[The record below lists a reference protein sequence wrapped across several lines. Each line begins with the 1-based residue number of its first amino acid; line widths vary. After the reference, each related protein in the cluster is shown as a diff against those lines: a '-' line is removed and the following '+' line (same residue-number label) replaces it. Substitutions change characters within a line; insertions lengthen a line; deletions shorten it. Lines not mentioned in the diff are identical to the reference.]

1 MFSLAKNRQLIVGGL
16 VGNVM
21 EFFDFIVYVYLSK
34 YLMANFFPHEDP
46 FVSKLLMFSVFA
58 SGYLTR
64 PFGAMLFGH
73 VGDKY
78 GRKIALIQS
87 IVLITIA
94 TACMGLLPTYAEI
107 GLVSSLLLMLCRLV
121 QGFAVSGEQS
131 GVAVYLSESMGVG
144 KHGFIGALV
153 LGSSYFGVLLGLL
166 TCLGVSSFLP
176 EQEMFHFGWRIPFL
190 LSILLGLVS
199 LVLRVSGAESI
210 EFKKIKTE
218 NKISRTPVKDAFKNQ
233 WVDIVLMILLVMG
246 LSVPIYMYTIYIPN
260 YISEIANFGTQKGL
274 IFSSV
279 SLAFISILVPTIGRV
294 ADRIG
299 NEKLLLIALSFSC
312 IFGYPVFL
320 MLSWGTNLSVVCG
333 LLVLGVIVSS
343 IAAPIFGVL
352 LKVFPTQFR
361 YTSVS
366 FVFNTSMSLFGSTV
380 PIVSI
385 SLIQYFGDRTFPG
398 IYVALSGL
406 VGAMALYFSY
416 YRNLA
421 VRSPGKHSPLLRSI
435 GV

>member
-1 MFSLAKNRQLIVGGL
+1 MFNTALNRKLIIGGL

-34 YLMANFFPHEDP
+34 YMMANFFPHEDP

-73 VGDKY
+73 IGDKY
-78 GRKIALIQS
+78 GRKTALIQS
-87 IVLITIA
+87 IIVITVA
-94 TACMGLLPTYAEI
+94 TACIGVLPTYTEI
-107 GLVSSLLLMLCRLV
+107 GLMASLLLMLCRLV

-131 GVAVYLSESMGVG
+131 GVAVYLSESMGSG
-144 KHGFIGALV
+144 KNGFIGSLV
-153 LGSSYFGVLLGLL
+153 LGSSYFGVLLGLV
-166 TCLGVSSFLP
+166 TCLTVSSYLP
-176 EQEMFHFGWRIPFL
+176 EEEMFHFGWRIPFL

-199 LVLRVSGAESI
+199 LVLRVSGGESV
-210 EFKKIKTE
+210 EFKKIQAE
-218 NKISRTPVKDAFKNQ
+218 NKLSRAPVTDTFRHE
-233 WVDIVLMILLVMG
+233 WRGIVLMIFLVMG

-260 YISEIANFGTQKGL
+260 YISEIASFTGQKGM
-274 IFSSV
+274 IFSTV
-279 SLAFISILVPTIGRV
+279 ALAFISILVPTVGRI
-294 ADRIG
+294 ADKVG
-299 NEKLLLIALSFSC
+299 NEKLLLLALSGSFV
-312 IFGYPVFL
+312 FGYPIFYA
-320 MLSWGTNLSVVCG
+320 LSLGTNFSVIAG

-352 LKVFPTQFR
+352 LQVFPTQLR

-366 FVFNTSMSLFGSTV
+366 FVFNTSMAVFGSTV
-380 PIVSI
+380 PIISI

-398 IYVALSGL
+398 IYMAFSGL
-406 VGAMALYFSY
+406 IGAIALYCSY
-416 YRNLA
+416 YKNISA
-421 VRSPGKHSPLLRSI
+421 KQSPLLRSI